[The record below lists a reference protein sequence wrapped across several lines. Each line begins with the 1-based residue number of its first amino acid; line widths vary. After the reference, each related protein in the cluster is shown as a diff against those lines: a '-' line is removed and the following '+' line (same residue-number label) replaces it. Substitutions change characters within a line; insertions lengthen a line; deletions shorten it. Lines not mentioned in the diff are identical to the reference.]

1 MACETI
7 TAGRIKACKNKQGG
21 LFTLYIY
28 EWVNESMI
36 LAGETM
42 AVTGIK
48 DPFPDVYQFEIEG
61 DVNTFV
67 AEKVSDRN
75 TGATVVT
82 QTLTFSLKGIDKATS
97 AVVNALSQG
106 YYCAV
111 ISDRNGVN
119 HCGGLDDGFDFTV
132 TEVTGGA
139 KTDMN
144 GYNIVGTATTK
155 LLPPKIDSTQFTT
168 FLTKVVE
175 PA

>member
-1 MACETI
+1 MACDTI
-7 TAGRIKACKNKQGG
+7 TAGRVKACKNSQGG

-28 EWVNESMI
+28 EWVKDSLV

-42 AVTGIK
+42 AVTGLIS
-48 DPFPDVYQFEIEG
+48 PFPDVYQFEIEG

-82 QTLTFSLKGIDKATS
+82 QTLTFALKGIDLETT
-97 AVVNALSQG
+97 AVLNALSQG

-139 KTDMN
+139 KADMN
-144 GYNIVGTATTK
+144 GYNIVGVATTK
-155 LLPPKIDSTQFTT
+155 LMPPKIESTQFTS
-168 FLTKVVE
+168 FLTNVVA
-175 PA
+175 PV